1 MRNLIYFLLA
11 TLLFSCREYLDVK
24 PDKKLVVPSDF
35 LEAQSILNHYLFNIG
50 YPGFGEVASDDYY
63 LETTDWQAAGTIAEK
78 NAYLWNPD
86 VFNASPRNDWSFT
99 YEKIYYANLVID
111 GIEQGSITGSCD
123 LVKNDILGQA
133 YFFRAN
139 SFYSLLQLFSKHW
152 DSTSASKD
160 LGVPLRLTADFNV
173 KVGRSSVEESYN
185 QLIRDLS
192 NAVNLLNETTTA
204 KTRPDRQAALALMA
218 RVFLTLG
225 NYKEALIYSDRA
237 LTIRNE
243 LTDYNELNATLAFPF
258 APLNKE
264 VIWHSTLNTPRILYA
279 PTLKISKELLDL
291 YSQEDLRLSLFFLD
305 NSDGS
310 KSFKGSY
317 NGSSVLFNGLSISE
331 LYLIKAECLVRLG
344 LEEQAKETLDILRAH
359 RMKNNLNS
367 VSSKLE
373 SSDLLELIIM
383 ERRKEL
389 LFRGLR
395 WTDLRRLNKI
405 PEFAKVLERKI
416 GNETFTLR
424 PDGDRYV
431 FKIPEDVIRMSGI
444 EQN

>member
-1 MRNLIYFLLA
+1 MRNLLYFLLA
-11 TLLFSCREYLDVK
+11 MLLFSCREYLEVK
-24 PDKKLVVPSDF
+24 PDKKLVVPSDL

-99 YEKIYYANLVID
+99 YEKIYYANLVIE
-111 GIEQGSITGSCD
+111 GIEQGSITGSSD

-152 DSTSASKD
+152 DSSSATKD
-160 LGVPLRLTADFNV
+160 LGIPLRLTADFNV
-173 KVGRSSVEESYN
+173 KIARSTVAESYN

-192 NAVNLLNETTTA
+192 NAIDMLNETTTV

-218 RVFLTLG
+218 RVFLTMG
-225 NYKEALIYSDRA
+225 NYEEALIYSDRA
-237 LTIRNE
+237 LAIRNE
-243 LTDYNELNATLAFPF
+243 LTNYNELNSAMAFPF
-258 APLNKE
+258 APLSKE

-279 PTLKISKELLDL
+279 PALKISKELLDL

-305 NSDGS
+305 NTDGS

-317 NGSSVLFNGLSISE
+317 NGSFVLFNGLSISE

-344 LEEQAKETLDILRAH
+344 LEQQAKDILDILRAH
-359 RMKNNLNS
+359 RMKSNLIS
-367 VSSKLE
+367 ASSKLE
-373 SSDLLELIIM
+373 SSDLLGVIIM

-395 WTDLRRLNKI
+395 WTDLRRLNKF
-405 PEFAKVLERKI
+405 PEFAKVVERRI

-424 PDGDRYV
+424 PDSDGYV